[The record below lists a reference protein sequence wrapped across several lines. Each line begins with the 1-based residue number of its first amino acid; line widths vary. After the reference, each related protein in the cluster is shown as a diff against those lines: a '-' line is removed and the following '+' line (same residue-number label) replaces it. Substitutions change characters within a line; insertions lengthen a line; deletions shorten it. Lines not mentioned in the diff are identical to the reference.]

1 MKHIIP
7 LFVSVFLA
15 CYGCVPSNINNEL
28 SDIESYILTRPDSAL
43 IVLDSIDR
51 GLLTSNSLRAH
62 HALLHVMALDKNF
75 IDVTDDSI
83 SNVAVDYYRNHGK
96 RDYYARALYYHGV
109 AYYNRKE
116 YDDAI
121 LEFTKAEKVARHS
134 DSLYLGMIKIIQADT
149 YRATY
154 NELEQYNCLQESIK
168 IFSNISQ
175 ERYLCI
181 AELQMAQLLADRF
194 DYEQSERM
202 LLSLL
207 SRESLDTILRANCEL
222 CYAFVILMR
231 SNDNALRAVEI
242 YESILSEWG
251 SELMTI
257 QGYWAYAYALDIIG
271 EKERSGE
278 IIKLLENTDL
288 SEQRSYWQYRIAKI
302 NGDYFNALSFLEE
315 SNVADNLIITEALN
329 QSLSIAQRDYH
340 ETQYELA
347 ECKARNRLW
356 GIFATIITA
365 IFLLCIVAYI
375 ADYYMRMVK
384 EEKENNLLYAEEL
397 IRQLKYS
404 QEKDQQS
411 LKDKYINL
419 YRNQFETL
427 RVLCDEYFQNQN
439 RREAEKKIYER
450 VVAIIDEIRNDTSSN
465 ERLETMLNEGFDGIM
480 TNLKEELPRLKDLDR
495 VIFGYFAMGFDATTI
510 SHLVNKSINA
520 IYIRKSRIK
529 AMIEEVNPVHKTHFL
544 SKLA

>member
-43 IVLDSIDR
+43 FVLDSIDR

-83 SNVAVDYYRNHGK
+83 SNVAVDFYRNHGK

-168 IFSNISQ
+168 IFSSISQ

-302 NGDYFNALSFLEE
+302 NGDYFNALRFLEE

-340 ETQYELA
+340 EAQYELA

-356 GIFATIITA
+356 GIFTIIITA

-384 EEKENNLLYAEEL
+384 EEKKNNLLYAEEL

-404 QEKDQQS
+404 QEEDRQS

-450 VVAIIDEIRNDTSSN
+450 VVVIIDEIRNDTCSN

-480 TNLKEELPRLKDLDR
+480 INLKEELPRLKELDR

-510 SHLVNKSINA
+510 SHLVNKSINT

>member
-83 SNVAVDYYRNHGK
+83 SNVAVDFYRNHGK
-96 RDYYARALYYHGV
+96 RDNYARALYYHGV

-302 NGDYFNALSFLEE
+302 NGDYFNALRFLEE

-480 TNLKEELPRLKDLDR
+480 TNLREELPRLKDLDR

-510 SHLVNKSINA
+510 SHLVNKSINT

-529 AMIEEVNPVHKTHFL
+529 AMIEEVNPVHKIQFL
-544 SKLA
+544 ERLS